1 MRVNKRIT
9 KIVSIVIV
17 CSLVIVAV
25 SVIASVAS
33 AETSAKVSTTTT
45 TLAPATT
52 TTTLDPAAVK
62 AWNEA
67 VWFAAVA
74 ENQRQA
80 EAAKKAAAA
89 KATRAKASRS
99 SSSAT
104 PAGLNAAQNACAIP
118 DYICRRESNMTTNA
132 KNPHSTASGKYQFLD
147 STWNGYGG
155 YAHASDAP
163 EAVQDQK
170 AAELWNNGRGCS
182 HWSAC

>member
-1 MRVNKRIT
+1 MRVNHRR

-17 CSLVIVAV
+17 CTV
-25 SVIASVAS
+25 VIATVFVVDVLSS
-33 AETSAKVSTTTT
+33 AADAPAKVSTTTT
-45 TLAPATT
+45 LAPT

-67 VWFAAVA
+67 VWFNAVA
-74 ENQRQA
+74 EAQHQHAQA
-80 EAAKKAAAA
+80 QAQAQARTQA
-89 KATRAKASRS
+89 RANTPRVRS
-99 SSSAT
+99 NAT
-104 PAGLNAAQNACAIP
+104 PAGLEAAQNPCVIP
-118 DYICRRESNMTTNA
+118 SYICQRESHMTINA
-132 KNPHSTASGKYQFLD
+132 KNPHSSASGKYQFLD

-170 AAELWNNGRGCS
+170 ASELWNNGRGCS